1 MLLSGH
7 CCKKKRKAATD
18 IVAAERKEP
27 FVLTTC
33 GSFVQ
38 FCWHSPLFNSIR
50 FIFATFPG
58 KGEIRKKAKKKNA
71 GFCDREIHFVYLYSF
86 FPLSFLA
93 DRKEEAIGED
103 WASAL
108 AIGLFF
114 PSGAANA
121 TFCIYERKK
130 RKKTRM

>member
-38 FCWHSPLFNSIR
+38 FCLLSRLFNSIR
-50 FIFATFPG
+50 LIFATFPG
-58 KGEIRKKAKKKNA
+58 KGEMGKKEKNKKMQDFAIGKYTLFISIPFSLPLFSQIERKKLLE
-71 GFCDREIHFVYLYSF
+71 R
-86 FPLSFLA
+86 
-93 DRKEEAIGED
+93 IGHR
-103 WASAL
+103 AL
-108 AIGLFF
+108 AIGLF

-121 TFCIYERKK
+121 TFRINERKK
-130 RKKTRM
+130 KNTGL